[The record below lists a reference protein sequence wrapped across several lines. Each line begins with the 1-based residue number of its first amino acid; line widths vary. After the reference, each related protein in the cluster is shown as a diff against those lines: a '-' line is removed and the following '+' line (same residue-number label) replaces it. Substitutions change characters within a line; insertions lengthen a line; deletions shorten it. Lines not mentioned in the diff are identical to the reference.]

1 MTGDLGGQGNRAD
14 LRVLVAAHAC
24 LAGEVA
30 DLVDELGVDGLAG
43 VGHFETDAT
52 ESGVLNGAPEDM
64 GDGFVE
70 VGVLGDDDA
79 VLASEFQ

>member
-1 MTGDLGGQGNRAD
+1 MQPSP
-14 LRVLVAAHAC
+14 V
-24 LAGEVA
+24 
-30 DLVDELGVDGLAG
+30 
-43 VGHFETDAT
+43 F
-52 ESGVLNGAPEDM
+52 LNGAPEDM